1 MSRIGNLRRLGKHW
15 STTTIRQSARNLGRV
30 YYATNAGESMTQ
42 SLATQLAIATAMVAL
57 TVIMHL
63 LGLSVLIAAT
73 NRQSNRLQ
81 AERALAQQMLVLL
94 GVSFGLFVL
103 HGIEIWSYSTL
114 YYWVGATRSFADAL
128 YFSTATY
135 ATIGDRDLISK
146 SWRVLG
152 AIEGANGIILLGW
165 STAFFVSIVAR
176 IRVLEHDWSGT
187 FGGSPQQS
195 SAGHE
200 IVLGDAPHKT
210 HTFKTPATVA
220 P

>member
-1 MSRIGNLRRLGKHW
+1 
-15 STTTIRQSARNLGRV
+15 
-30 YYATNAGESMTQ
+30 MTQ